1 MSSLIVFKYDCKQD
15 YSDICKTL
23 LILLDSYQRPFC
35 LACSRLNHGAG
46 SNNGEEGSQYW
57 AGLFDLNNTDNLVY
71 TILSKVSDLCLT
83 MELTETNFQNMQLQF
98 DSKLNVVDEKICQIF
113 EENI

>member
-1 MSSLIVFKYDCKQD
+1 MIVSKIILTSARHSS
-15 YSDICKTL
+15 
-23 LILLDSYQRPFC
+23 FC
-35 LACSRLNHGAG
+35 WI
-46 SNNGEEGSQYW
+46 EEGSQYQ
-57 AGLFDLNNTDNLVY
+57 AGCFDLNNKDNLVY
-71 TILSKVSDLCLT
+71 TILSKVSDLCLK